1 MDDQWEMMN
10 KRLMQIEEETR
21 KKVEQLNQ
29 ELAEKD
35 NIIQQLSANIEEL
48 TLQQTSKG
56 PVASDSDKV
65 RALKEQLG
73 VFQEINKQLET
84 EKRALGTELKELK
97 EKGAISDELNEQLT
111 LLHKKSKQL
120 ESEKHALETEL
131 TDLKGKG
138 AQPSELLEKFNALL
152 EENKLLYT
160 ERESFETQIR
170 QLKEKGPSAVESG
183 KPGSA
188 ETFDAEKKALQ
199 QQLNDTVAENKKLT
213 KDLEDI
219 NKELDEIFANNKEQS
234 QKIEELEAALAQ
246 VSVAAPPISAP
257 PPPPPPP
264 APSPLPQKAAP
275 VLPQMRTLAPPPGTS
290 TTPPPPP
297 KVAPSMPKPIA
308 AVAPPPLSP
317 APRAAPAPSAP
328 TISKYFAF
336 NNGVF
341 LPIDKK
347 PQGIILE
354 CNIKDR
360 LWILTIEPNVSFLDK
375 NKALRV
381 ARSLPATGMKSSDG
395 RDKVGVGFEL
405 KIFGEF
411 S

>member
-1 MDDQWEMMN
+1 LDDQWEMMN

-48 TLQQTSKG
+48 TLQQTPKG
-56 PVASDSDKV
+56 PAASESDKV

-131 TDLKGKG
+131 TDLKRQG
-138 AQPSELLEKFNALL
+138 AQPSELQEKFNALL

-183 KPGSA
+183 KPASA
-188 ETFDAEKKALQ
+188 ETFDAGKKALQ